1 MSEPLSPVMSF
12 LLGLVAVLWLAA
24 AIWALVRGISMQ
36 RGSAFVAAQSERL
49 SALLAAAPQMPV
61 IIRPDWRIEA
71 SDRLDRWLGVD
82 GGIRHFDDMR
92 GPDTGFPAA
101 GHEQLRQAILGAQRG
116 AKAFTLSLRPQ
127 GGARTIVI
135 QGGAAPAAIGGAG
148 TVLLWMSDATEGQ
161 QALAEARRERDDAMG
176 AFEALSGLIDTAP
189 FPMWFRDM
197 NLQLSLV
204 NHAYVEAVEAPSAA
218 AVIQDGIELCE
229 PVAGVRAIDA
239 AAASRKSGEAQLRA
253 IPVTV
258 KGERRIM
265 RVVDVPLAPA
275 GGRTI
280 GIAGYAVDIQE
291 LELERSGHRRFAEAQ
306 RELLDRLSAAVV
318 QFGPDRHLVYA
329 NLPFRR
335 MFNIDAETLN
345 EAPPFARLLDRL
357 RDAGRTPEVRDF
369 PAWREAHEQWFA
381 RPDAAEEDWLLRDGT
396 HLRVVAQPTP
406 EGGLLLIVEDRT
418 EHIQLAGA
426 RDTLLRVRTATFDNL
441 FEAIAVFAPDGRLHL
456 WNQRFRRLWAID
468 EFQLA
473 AHPRVDVLM
482 AGLADRLAKPEQI
495 NVVQEVIRAATLE
508 RVQRIG
514 EIRFADGRH
523 FDFASIP
530 LPDGNALLIMLDISD
545 SRRIEGALR
554 ERNEALEAADK
565 VKTAF
570 LSRMS
575 YELRTPLT
583 SIAGFSEML
592 QGGYA
597 GGLNDRQTS
606 YVGAIMDSV
615 GVLGRHIDNVLDLAQ
630 AEAGTLAIEH
640 ASVDVAAL
648 LDRAMDDCA
657 AFAAQEQI
665 ELVREIAPDLGEIAG
680 DAARLGRLLGS
691 MIDNAIRFTA
701 PARRSDGRVLVHAM
715 GDEQAVIIIVSDN
728 GPGLPDDVAAVT
740 SGRQAATAAGGIGL
754 ALARQLVSAHG
765 GVMDVVTEK
774 GQGTLVR
781 INLPRGA

>member
-1 MSEPLSPVMSF
+1 MSGALSPAMSF
-12 LLGLVAVLWLAA
+12 LLGLLAALWLVG
-24 AIWALVRGISMQ
+24 AIWAIVRGVSMQ

-49 SALLAAAPQMPV
+49 SALFGAAPQVPV
-61 IIRPDWRIEA
+61 IIRPDWRVEA

-92 GPDTGFPAA
+92 GPDSGFPAE
-101 GHEQLRQAILGAQRG
+101 GHEQLRQAIIGAQRG
-116 AKAFTLSLRPQ
+116 AKSFTLSLRPQ

-135 QGGAAPAAIGGAG
+135 QGAAAPAAIGAVG

-161 QALAEARRERDDAMG
+161 QALAEARRERDDALG

-189 FPMWFRDM
+189 FPMWFRDT

-204 NHAYVEAVEAPSAA
+204 NHAYVEAVEAENAA
-218 AVIQDGIELCE
+218 SVIQAGMELCE
-229 PVAGVRAIDA
+229 PVAGVSA
-239 AAASRKSGEAQLRA
+239 ADVAAQARESGEPILRS

-265 RVVDVPLAPA
+265 RVVDVPLAPS

-291 LELERSGHRRFAEAQ
+291 LEAERAGRRRFIEAQ
-306 RELLDRLSAAVV
+306 REVLDRLSAAVA
-318 QFGPDRHLVYA
+318 QFGPDRHLLYA
-329 NLPFRR
+329 NVPFQR
-335 MFNIDAETLN
+335 MFNIGPETLS
-345 EAPPFARLLDRL
+345 EAPPFVRLLDRL
-357 RDAGRTPEVRDF
+357 RDTGRTPEVRDF
-369 PAWREAHEQWFA
+369 PAWREGHDLWFA
-381 RPDAAEEDWLLRDGT
+381 RADAAEEDWLLRDGT

-406 EGGLLLIVEDRT
+406 EGGLLMIVEDRT
-418 EHIQLAGA
+418 EQIQLAGA

-456 WNQRFRRLWAID
+456 WNQRFRRLWAVD
-468 EFQLA
+468 DLQLA

-508 RVQRIG
+508 RIQRMG

-583 SIAGFSEML
+583 SIAGFTEML
-592 QGGYA
+592 QGGYV

-630 AEAGTLAIEH
+630 AEAGTLAIDH
-640 ASVDVAAL
+640 SPLDVPAILEKVVADAAP
-648 LDRAMDDCA
+648 
-657 AFAAQEQI
+657 FAHQERI
-665 ELVREIAPDLGEIAG
+665 ELVRQWSDDLGHVSG
-680 DAARLGRLLGS
+680 DAARMSRLLGS
-691 MIDNAIRFTA
+691 LLDNAIRFTA
-701 PARRSDGRVLVHAM
+701 PAQRQEGRVLVHAVS
-715 GDEQAVIIIVSDN
+715 DADSVTIIISDN
-728 GPGLPDDVAAVT
+728 GPGLPDDVAAVL

-754 ALARQLVSAHG
+754 ALARQLVTAHG
-765 GVMDVVTEK
+765 GVMEVMTEK
-774 GQGTLVR
+774 GQGTMVR
-781 INLPRGA
+781 IELPRGS